1 MHYIPESSRALLQG
15 DAVDSAPAQADE
27 PSFHVASAPLYL
39 LTAGVGLLLLADIL
53 AGGNPSWSP
62 YQMAFGFRLALLAA
76 VLGGARIL
84 YHTLDGLLTGRI
96 GADLALTIA
105 CLAAILLGEHSVAA
119 LVVFIALCGESIEGY
134 TVDRAASAI
143 KRIFNLCPRQAHV
156 IRDGKE
162 CDVAVEEISLAEQV
176 VVRPG
181 ERIPVD
187 GLVVSGATSV
197 DQSALTGESL
207 PIDKEPGHR
216 VFAGTLNQ
224 FGAIV
229 VAVEKV
235 GQETTFGQV
244 VQMVSAAAAR
254 KAPLERTADRLA
266 RYFLPV
272 VLLLAGATLLGWRIK
287 SGTWSAGWMPALGV
301 LVVACPCP
309 LVLATPCAVMAA
321 MAWLARSG
329 IVIKGSVALERLA
342 SIDAIAFDK
351 TGTLTW
357 GRLEIG
363 DLAVA
368 TLMGH
373 GPIGETELLRLAAA
387 AEKTSEHL
395 LARAIVAAAES
406 RNVVVP
412 QADEFRAQPG
422 LGVSARIRSSSLPES
437 LRSAI
442 ANRIDENTTIVI
454 GNRRLIE
461 SFGAHVTPEWEQHL
475 ATLDQAGQ
483 TPLFVGMSLSAAT
496 ANTNDDAPGDC
507 SAGEVANAGSFLI
520 LGLIGVRDMP
530 RPEAALVIRQL
541 KLLGIRSFAI
551 LTGDRQSAALAMT
564 RDLAEIDEVGAEL
577 LPADKAQWIEREVA
591 KGRRVAMIGDGVN
604 DAPALAAATVG
615 LALGG
620 EGSELAAE
628 AGDIILMGAP
638 LAHLPQLLRLSRQMV
653 RVIQQGIFAFA
664 FGVNG
669 LGVVLCAWGLLNP
682 VGGAL
687 FHEFASLAV
696 MLNSLRLL
704 WFERWDSTSFGRRG
718 AAIAH
723 AAEWLA
729 DCLSPTRLI
738 HTIVAR
744 RHTALRLGL
753 AVVFV
758 WYLTSNCVLLTED
771 EQALVTRFGRFE
783 TTLGAGLSWRWPAP
797 FERVRREKVDLVRTV
812 QLGFRS
818 ERGAAASA
826 GAFTRPI
833 EWDTE
838 HSERGYLA
846 VPAESA
852 LLSGDEVAVELTAE
866 AHYRIN
872 NLREYV
878 EGTSDPQALLRA
890 AVEGATR
897 QVVAARA
904 LDEILAEYRAEVETD
919 CLRRLREMIAPYR
932 LGIEVTEFA
941 LLDVHPPKTVVPAY
955 RDVANALEEQEQAIN
970 TAQAQY
976 ARMVLSTAGERAVRL
991 LSDREAPVAS
1001 GRDAST
1007 SGAIADWNLT
1017 DELWSTLSKEEP
1029 DGRMLLSGR
1038 AAAKLLSARREAT
1051 RTVSQAVGQ
1060 EARFTAIAP
1069 VHRAEPGLTRFQLY
1083 WETIERALAERTMTI
1098 LDPQASGRTHLF
1110 LADPERFNLNPLSFP
1125 ASSRSSINPERELPP
1140 ANETPNT
1147 TRPEQEP

>member
-1 MHYIPESSRALLQG
+1 MT
-15 DAVDSAPAQADE
+15 
-27 PSFHVASAPLYL
+27 SAPLYA
-39 LTAGVGLLLLADIL
+39 LTACVGLLLLADML
-53 AGGNPSWSP
+53 AGASGDPAWSDWRT
-62 YQMAFGFRLALLAA
+62 AFGFRLALLAA

-156 IRDGKE
+156 IRDGRE
-162 CDVAVEEISLAEQV
+162 CDVAVEEIAITEQV

-207 PIDKEPGHR
+207 PVDKVPGHR

-244 VQMVSAAAAR
+244 VQMVSAAASR

-287 SGTWSAGWMPALGV
+287 TGTWSAGWMPALGV

-342 SIDAIAFDK
+342 SIDMIAFDK
-351 TGTLTW
+351 TGTLTC
-357 GRLEIG
+357 GRLQIG
-363 DLAVA
+363 DLIAPA
-368 TLMGH
+368 SIGIASMGL
-373 GPIGETELLRLAAA
+373 GSIDETELLRLAAA

-395 LARAIVAAAES
+395 LARSIVETAES

-412 QADEFRAQPG
+412 QADDFMAQPG
-422 LGVSARIRSSSLPES
+422 LGVCARIRSSSLPES
-437 LRSAI
+437 LRTAI
-442 ANRIDENTTIVI
+442 AERIDERTTIVV

-475 ATLDQAGQ
+475 ATLDQTGQ
-483 TPLFVGMSLSAAT
+483 TPLFVGLSLPAPP
-496 ANTNDDAPGDC
+496 ANSIEPAQTGDRLA
-507 SAGEVANAGSFLI
+507 SEALDVGSFLI
-520 LGLIGVRDMP
+520 LGLIGVRDTP
-530 RPEAALVIRQL
+530 RPEAASVIRQL
-541 KLLGIRSFAI
+541 KALGIRSFAI
-551 LTGDRQSAALAMT
+551 LTGDRRGAAVAMT
-564 RDLAEIDEVGAEL
+564 RDLAEIDEVVSEL

-591 KGRRVAMIGDGVN
+591 RGRRVAMIGDGVN

-620 EGSELAAE
+620 AGSDLAAE

-638 LAHLPQLLRLSRQMV
+638 LAHLPGLLRLSRQMV

-704 WFERWDSTSFGRRG
+704 WFERWDTTSLGRQT
-718 AAIAH
+718 ASLAH

-729 DCLSPTRLI
+729 DRLSPTRII
-738 HTIVAR
+738 HALVVR
-744 RHTALRLGL
+744 RHTALRLVL
-753 AVVFV
+753 AVAAV

-797 FERVRREKVDLVRTV
+797 FERIRREQVDLVRTV

-838 HSERGYLA
+838 HTERGYLA

-866 AHYRIN
+866 AHYRVLS
-872 NLREYV
+872 LREFV

-904 LDEILAEYRAEVETD
+904 LDEILAEFRADVETD
-919 CLRRLREMIAPYR
+919 CLRRLREIIAPYR
-932 LGIEVTEFA
+932 LGIEITDFA
-941 LLDVHPPKTVVPAY
+941 LLDVHPPRTVVPAY

-991 LSDREAPVAS
+991 LSDREALVAG
-1001 GRDAST
+1001 GREAST

-1017 DELWSTLSKEEP
+1017 DELWKKLSKEEP
-1029 DGRMLLSGR
+1029 EGGMLLSGR
-1038 AAAKLLSARREAT
+1038 AAAKLLSARRDAT
-1051 RTVSQAVGQ
+1051 RTVNQAVGQ
-1060 EARFTAIAP
+1060 EARFSSIAP
-1069 VHRAEPGLTRFQLY
+1069 VHRAEPALTRFQLY
-1083 WETIERALAERTMTI
+1083 WETIERALAERPMTI
-1098 LDPQASGRTHLF
+1098 LDPQVSGRTHLF
-1110 LADPERFNLNPLSFP
+1110 LADPERFNLNPLGIPPLNQP
-1125 ASSRSSINPERELPP
+1125 ASSRSSVNPASELSQPP
-1140 ANETPNT
+1140 
-1147 TRPEQEP
+1147 RPEQEP